1 MKEDRQMV
9 KMKRSKKDED
19 EQWEV
24 EEEERVRT
32 RFLGEQKVYFP
43 SLNPWDSILNPWY
56 TGQAA
61 RIFWSV
67 LQQLHQN
74 C

>member
-9 KMKRSKKDED
+9 KMKRSKKHQDEH
-19 EQWEV
+19 WEV

-43 SLNPWDSILNPWY
+43 SLNPWDRIFNPWD
-56 TGQAA
+56 
-61 RIFWSV
+61 RISNPWDRHPGF
-67 LQQLHQN
+67 
-74 C
+74 CGKM